1 MKLFLV
7 LILMISFGAFA
18 DETCQTSLYDFKITN
33 SYIQARGQG
42 LHLRIEYNEIR
53 SLSRRSM
60 SDFKAMIN
68 LLSDADSTDDVLT
81 TYEVP
86 QIDRFSIT
94 VADGN
99 EGLITLK
106 YIKSYDQSGMLLNR
120 FMMTQNGVLRC
131 Q

>member
-1 MKLFLV
+1 MKIFLV
-7 LILMISFGAFA
+7 LILLASFSAFA
-18 DETCQTSLYDFKITN
+18 DETCQTSLYDFKITS

-42 LHLRIEYNEIR
+42 LHIRIEYREVR

-106 YIKSYDQSGMLLNR
+106 YIKSYDQSGMLFNR